1 MDTPMLTFE
10 TRVASVERLSP
21 AFVRVTVA
29 GESLEE
35 LHRCGD
41 LGPRDI
47 RVKLLIAADGSGPA
61 PVLPDFAAPEGY
73 ATWRALDPAERGVM
87 RTYTI
92 RRIHGT
98 DEAPLVD
105 LDFVLHP
112 GGPASTW
119 VESAKPGDPLI
130 FIGPNRASEWYG
142 GIEWRPPTDP
152 GTRVLLVGDETA
164 VPAIGSILET
174 LPSEY
179 VGDVL
184 IEVPAE
190 QDFLTLETKAD
201 LDIRF
206 FARNDRPRGEAVMA
220 ELAKLMQPVDADAEL
235 EDVDVD
241 AELLWEVPERGG
253 SNFYAWVAGEAAVV
267 RSLRRHL
274 VHDCGI
280 DRRAVAF
287 MGYWR
292 QGRSEPE

>member
-1 MDTPMLTFE
+1 MLTFE

-21 AFVRVTVA
+21 AFVRLTLEGPSLVA
-29 GESLEE
+29 

-47 RVKLLIAADGSGPA
+47 RIKLLLASDGSGPA
-61 PVLPDFAAPEGY
+61 PILPDFDAPDGY
-73 ATWRALDPAERGVM
+73 ANWRDLDPEERGVM

-92 RRIHGT
+92 RRIHGP
-98 DEAPLVD
+98 DRAPLVD
-105 LDFVLHP
+105 LDVVLHP
-112 GGPASTW
+112 GGPAATW
-119 VESAKPGDPLI
+119 AAEAQPGDPVV
-130 FIGPNRASEWYG
+130 FVGPHRASEWYG
-142 GIEWRPPTDP
+142 GIEWRPPTRP

-184 IEVPAE
+184 VEVPTE
-190 QDFLTLETKAD
+190 QDFLTLATKAA

-206 FARNDRPRGEAVMA
+206 FARGDRPRGEAVMA
-220 ELAKLMQPVDADAEL
+220 ELVKLIQPVGAEADL

-241 AELLWEVPERGG
+241 AELLWEVPERDT
-253 SNFYAWVAGEAAVV
+253 SSFYAWVAGEAAVV
-267 RSLRRHL
+267 RGIRRHL

-292 QGRSEPE
+292 QGRSEPG